1 MSTSKFNSW
10 YRNSCFFFAT
20 GFDKKPLDINVDIGK
35 MKPCHNEKVNN
46 EKVNNEKVNNEKVNN
61 VKVKTVK
68 VKMSKP
74 NIHFSGVKLSQT
86 ILRLFEVTCV
96 VRLVHLEEFS
106 SFVFLP
112 NLSHARR
119 KVVASCSVV
128 FFPSSCWYCFNS
140 KIVFRWNRFLLQ
152 SFERRLND
160 SSLQILVDI
169 KTNDIALV
177 GWNDMFAVSS
187 FKLKKWK
194 ERKNAEATLQT
205 LRYFFL
211 RFLFFF
217 FPVILYICSP
227 LFFF

>member
-35 MKPCHNEKVNN
+35 MKPCHN

-140 KIVFRWNRFLLQ
+140 KIGFRWNRFLLQ

-217 FPVILYICSP
+217 SRYIIYICSP

>member
-1 MSTSKFNSW
+1 MIKKSKSGIYIPISKRKVNVGFFAFFSIFTLINVNVQIQQLISKFM
-10 YRNSCFFFAT
+10 FFFAT

-35 MKPCHNEKVNN
+35 MKPCH
-46 EKVNNEKVNNEKVNN
+46 NEKVNNEKVNN

-112 NLSHARR
+112 NLSHAWR

-128 FFPSSCWYCFNS
+128 FFPSSC
-140 KIVFRWNRFLLQ
+140 
-152 SFERRLND
+152 
-160 SSLQILVDI
+160 
-169 KTNDIALV
+169 
-177 GWNDMFAVSS
+177 
-187 FKLKKWK
+187 
-194 ERKNAEATLQT
+194 
-205 LRYFFL
+205 
-211 RFLFFF
+211 
-217 FPVILYICSP
+217 
-227 LFFF
+227 

>member
-46 EKVNNEKVNNEKVNN
+46 EKVNNVKVKT

-140 KIVFRWNRFLLQ
+140 KIGFRWNRFLLQ

-187 FKLKKWK
+187 FKLKK
-194 ERKNAEATLQT
+194 
-205 LRYFFL
+205 
-211 RFLFFF
+211 
-217 FPVILYICSP
+217 
-227 LFFF
+227 

>member
-112 NLSHARR
+112 NLSHAWR

-140 KIVFRWNRFLLQ
+140 KIGFRWNRFLLQ
-152 SFERRLND
+152 SFFLCFHFERELHICTT
-160 SSLQILVDI
+160 QIPAN
-169 KTNDIALV
+169 T
-177 GWNDMFAVSS
+177 
-187 FKLKKWK
+187 
-194 ERKNAEATLQT
+194 
-205 LRYFFL
+205 
-211 RFLFFF
+211 
-217 FPVILYICSP
+217 
-227 LFFF
+227 

>member
-35 MKPCHNEKVNN
+35 MKPCH
-46 EKVNNEKVNNEKVNN
+46 NEKVNNEKVNN

-140 KIVFRWNRFLLQ
+140 KIGFRWNRFLLQ

-160 SSLQILVDI
+160 SSLQIFVDI

-187 FKLKKWK
+187 FKLKNQRK
-194 ERKNAEATLQT
+194 EKTQRQLFKHWDISSFVFS
-205 LRYFFL
+205 FFS
-211 RFLFFF
+211 RHIIYSSTFF
-217 FPVILYICSP
+217 S
-227 LFFF
+227 